1 VQAVFTGRVFFDTAS
16 DMPRP
21 ETLAVLNLI
30 ADNIR
35 LDVAG
40 VQVTVLGH
48 TDAVGGEE
56 YNMALSERRAA
67 TVLYALIDRG
77 VDPRKLSAVAIG
89 KRQPIATNSTP
100 EGRAHNRRVEFLI
113 SGSQAAN
120 LAIISQRVIDP
131 GFLAI
136 ADGIPPDQPADTA
149 VRVFLPRAAAAG
161 FVMAPSQT
169 LGLNYLPNRPAPR
182 ASSAPLSDGITPV
195 HPPLRRSA
203 RPPLTPRYEPNTPEN
218 FHKQD
223 LGPPQTF

>member
-1 VQAVFTGRVFFDTAS
+1 MTQTVAFENAERILRFQSLAALINIEPPVIEQLYASAGTDITIDGPVPVVQAGFTGRVFFDTAS

-89 KRQPIATNSTP
+89 KRQPIATNT
-100 EGRAHNRRVEFLI
+100 N
-113 SGSQAAN
+113 
-120 LAIISQRVIDP
+120 
-131 GFLAI
+131 
-136 ADGIPPDQPADTA
+136 PP
-149 VRVFLPRAAAAG
+149 R
-161 FVMAPSQT
+161 
-169 LGLNYLPNRPAPR
+169 
-182 ASSAPLSDGITPV
+182 
-195 HPPLRRSA
+195 H
-203 RPPLTPRYEPNTPEN
+203 
-218 FHKQD
+218 
-223 LGPPQTF
+223 